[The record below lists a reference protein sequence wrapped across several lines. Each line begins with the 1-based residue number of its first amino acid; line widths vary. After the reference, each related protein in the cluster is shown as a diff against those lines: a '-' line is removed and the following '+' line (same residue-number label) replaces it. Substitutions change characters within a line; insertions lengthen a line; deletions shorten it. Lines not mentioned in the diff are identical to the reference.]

1 MNIRS
6 IILIT
11 IFFTFSITSP
21 IIGSENYYRTLA
33 DLKARPTGMGGAYL
47 AVPSDLSCI
56 LYNPATLTQEERL
69 NSHVNVLAFIKIM
82 GKAFKI
88 ASLFEE
94 KKEEEVKSQKEIEAG
109 KEGENLEGDEFLL
122 YLVMTVTGAI
132 IGVRG
137 GCVYSLPKFY
147 LGYNVME
154 DSLANENSY
163 KSSKFFNLEGI
174 KDNHYNSI
182 LLGYRITPKSSL
194 GVV

>member
-69 NSHVNVLAFIKIM
+69 NSHVNVLAFIKKYIKYIM
-82 GKAFKI
+82 YFVNGKKI
-88 ASLFEE
+88 
-94 KKEEEVKSQKEIEAG
+94 
-109 KEGENLEGDEFLL
+109 N
-122 YLVMTVTGAI
+122 
-132 IGVRG
+132 
-137 GCVYSLPKFY
+137 C
-147 LGYNVME
+147 
-154 DSLANENSY
+154 NSVI
-163 KSSKFFNLEGI
+163 F
-174 KDNHYNSI
+174 
-182 LLGYRITPKSSL
+182 
-194 GVV
+194 